1 VSPDDDYRAMM
12 MVVITVVVATM
23 IRLRISGSR
32 EEGDETK

>member
-1 VSPDDDYRAMM
+1 VSPDDDYSAVM
-12 MVVITVVVATM
+12 MVVATMVVM